1 MNKQRFSQVV
11 VVLASFDEKVS
22 LYVRLH
28 LLHRGDKVVV
38 PPINLRKNG
47 MDFLEVPKSN
57 SHLIL
62 AARSSCVGNT
72 GTKSFWKLSHK
83 VVVDSVLHRTQNYNR
98 PGKKS

>member
-1 MNKQRFSQVV
+1 MSHQRFSQVV
-11 VVLASFDEKVS
+11 VVLASFDEQVS

-38 PPINLRKNG
+38 PPVNLQKNKL
-47 MDFLEVPKSN
+47 DFFKFQSN

-62 AARSSCVGNT
+62 AARSSGVGNT

-98 PGKKS
+98 PGTKS